1 MRIRALLSAIGFSVF
16 WATTGVTVR
25 LIGDFSPLLIAAFR
39 CLFALCLLVP
49 VVLWQKGFRPFFAQF
64 FSTPSQSMGL
74 AAIMISYIL
83 TVVIS
88 YQLAPVA
95 DVVLINGASP
105 IFVLFYKKIKGLTIN
120 KYEVWGG
127 ITALLGLFIVVLPG
141 LFETT
146 SSMPYKP
153 IGLAVGLLS
162 SLLISAY
169 AILYYELALKGV
181 SPDVFVLNVT
191 IFVVGTLLFSS
202 LYLLISRTA
211 PIQDLSADS
220 FALLFFL
227 GVCSTALP
235 TICYSMASSKLPPLI
250 TTSFR
255 LLTPILAAGFA
266 FLLFKEIPAAS
277 VFPGGILIILG
288 LVLMTYLP
296 VIKK

>member
-1 MRIRALLSAIGFSVF
+1 
-16 WATTGVTVR
+16 
-25 LIGDFSPLLIAAFR
+25 
-39 CLFALCLLVP
+39 
-49 VVLWQKGFRPFFAQF
+49 
-64 FSTPSQSMGL
+64 MGL

-105 IFVLFYKKIKGLTIN
+105 VFVLFYKKIKGLTIN
-120 KYEVWGG
+120 KYEVWGA
-127 ITALLGLFIVVLPG
+127 IIALVGLFIVVLPG

-146 SSMPYKP
+146 ASMPYKP

-169 AILYYELALKGV
+169 AILYYELAWKGV
-181 SPDVFVLNVT
+181 SPDVFVLNVK
-191 IFVVGTLLFSS
+191 IFVVGILLFFS
-202 LYLLISRTA
+202 LYLLISGPT
-211 PIQDLSADS
+211 PIQNLSAGS

-235 TICYSMASSKLPPLI
+235 TICYSIASSKLPPLI

-255 LLTPILAAGFA
+255 LLTPILASVFA
-266 FLLFKEIPAAS
+266 FLLFREIPTWT

-296 VIKK
+296 LMQN